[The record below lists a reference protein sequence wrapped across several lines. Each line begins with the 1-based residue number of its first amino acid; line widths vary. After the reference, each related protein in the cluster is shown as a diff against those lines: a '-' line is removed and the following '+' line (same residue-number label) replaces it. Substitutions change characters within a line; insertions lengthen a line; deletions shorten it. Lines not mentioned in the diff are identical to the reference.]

1 MLLFLQKKEMRITFN
16 SPFIL
21 IFTLIATVVIAFT
34 LVTGYPLEIF
44 TLHGNFNAQSWQSY
58 FGLILY
64 PLSHLNTQHLVG
76 NFGIILL
83 LGPILE
89 KKFGWKRLLL
99 MSLATTIIIAIVHII
114 ISDSNLIGASGLV
127 FMYIVLSS
135 LADSSGKEI
144 PLTFILVAILFLG
157 QEIIG
162 TFKEDSVSQMV
173 HICGGI
179 MGVVYR
185 YFVKV

>member
-1 MLLFLQKKEMRITFN
+1 MRITFN

-21 IFTLIATVVIAFT
+21 TFALIATAVIAFT
-34 LVTGYPLEIF
+34 LTTGNTLAIF
-44 TLHGNFNAQSWQSY
+44 TLQGNFDSESWQSY
-58 FGLILY
+58 FGLFLY

-99 MSLATTIIIAIVHII
+99 MSLATTLIIAIVHII

-127 FMYIVLSS
+127 FMYIVLAS
-135 LADSSGKEI
+135 LIDSSGKEI

-157 QEIIG
+157 QEIVG
-162 TFKEDSVSQMV
+162 SFKEDTISQV
-173 HICGGI
+173 AHICGGI

-185 YFVKV
+185 YFVKG